1 MNKVLGFFK
10 ESSPLKLILISVGI
24 AVVSYF
30 IQKPLP
36 NIFMGLRLI
45 AFILFVHGTIRLLNR
60 R

>member
-45 AFILFVHGTIRLLNR
+45 AFILFVYGTIRLLNR